1 MAKKNTKKSNDNT
14 LFSVDAKALVS
25 AIDRVSGIV
34 AGPEVSYCIRN
45 GERLHFIG
53 TRDDTFACVDL
64 GEGSE
69 GGQIIFVPEIQTFKG
84 MVKGRNTLNFAVVG
98 NLLEFKSGN
107 FKGNLKYEQQA
118 NAAAVG
124 TIEMMLDRVS
134 KDNAALKV
142 NAEFFKH
149 VNKAVAMTRLT
160 CQFIDNFVPTATVVF
175 NGKQLDV
182 VAQDQ
187 WHIHYYSEEVDEKMV
202 PKKTIKPFTINV
214 GTQIFGTIDKVVGSD
229 LSINLSGDSFI
240 ITGEDIGIVL
250 PPLQEV
256 DPKMAIDFT
265 LNLKKPV
272 VSFKTDTAMA
282 QIINNLNTLVKSKEG
297 VDIKM
302 DIKEGKIRL
311 SHESDYGSAADAFKV
326 KNFKGKEISLRLDPR
341 IFFDTFRAI
350 QHAGE
355 FTFEVF
361 NNDAGVPAIYRMIGS
376 IGESSLYAVGYSG

>member
-1 MAKKNTKKSNDNT
+1 MAKKNSKKSGDNS
-14 LFSVDAKALVS
+14 LFSIDAKALVS
-25 AIDRVSGIV
+25 AIDRVSGVV
-34 AGPEVSYCIRN
+34 AGPEVSFCIRN
-45 GERLHFIG
+45 GERLSFIG
-53 TRDDTFACVDL
+53 TRDDTFASVDL

-69 GGQIIFVPEIQTFKG
+69 GGQIIFVPDIQTFKG

-107 FKGNLKYEQQA
+107 FKGNLKYDQQA
-118 NAAAVG
+118 NAAVVG
-124 TIEMMLDRVS
+124 RIEMMLDRVS
-134 KDNAALKV
+134 KDNKALKV
-142 NAEFFKH
+142 NADFFKH

-160 CQFIDNFVPTATVVF
+160 CQFIDNFVPTAAISF
-175 NGKQLDV
+175 DGKQLDV

-187 WHIHYYSEEVDEKMV
+187 WHIHYYSEKVD
-202 PKKTIKPFTINV
+202 KKLLAKDSVKPFTINV
-214 GTQIFGTIDKVVGSD
+214 GTAIFGTLDKVVGSD
-229 LSINLSGDSFI
+229 LSINMSGDSFI
-240 ITGEDIGIVL
+240 ITGADIGIVL

-256 DPKMAIDFT
+256 DPKMAVEFT

-282 QIINNLNTLVKSKEG
+282 QIINNLSTLVKSKEG
-297 VDIKM
+297 VDVKM
-302 DIKEGKIRL
+302 DIKDGKIRL
-311 SHESDYGSAADAFKV
+311 SHESDYGSVADSFKV

-350 QHAGE
+350 QHSGE

-376 IGESSLYAVGYSG
+376 VGEAELYAVGYSG